1 MISIVGSSNVDIVLS
16 VERFT
21 LPGETQKAKKLEL
34 FPGGKGSN
42 QANTVA
48 KLSKTN
54 SKVYFLTCI
63 GNDSYG
69 NILKEQYDKL
79 NIKGYKVVKESNG
92 LAFIEVTEKG
102 ENRIVIF
109 PGANEYLLPGLIEEN
124 TDELLDS
131 KYILLQNEIP
141 FESTL
146 YAAKLFK
153 ENKKTVIFDPAP
165 VKGIKKEIFQ
175 FVDFLTPNEE
185 EIRLLTEQFFGSF
198 VSYDDSYNKFKGLG
212 IKKLVIKLGDKG
224 VIYFDEKNVIK
235 LPSFKVNAIDTTAA
249 GDVFNGAFSVALNE
263 NFDIKSA
270 LRFASAA
277 AALSV
282 TKKGAQSSIPTRKE
296 VEEFLIRQRIH

>member
-1 MISIVGSSNVDIVLS
+1 VISVVGSSNVDIVLS

-42 QANTVA
+42 QAVTAA
-48 KLSKTN
+48 KLSKKN

-69 NILKEQYDKL
+69 SILKEQYDKL
-79 NIKGYKVVKESNG
+79 NIEGYKVVEKGNG
-92 LAFIEVTEKG
+92 LAFIEVTDDG

-124 TDELLDS
+124 TDKLLDS

-141 FESTL
+141 FESNL
-146 YAAKLFK
+146 YVAKLLK
-153 ENKKTVIFDPAP
+153 ENKKTVVFDPAP

-185 EIRLLTEQFFGSF
+185 EIKLLTEEFFGSF
-198 VSYDDSYNKFKGLG
+198 VSYEDSYYKFKNLG
-212 IKKLVIKLGDKG
+212 VKKLIVKLGNKG
-224 VIYFDEKNVIK
+224 LIYFDEDNVIE
-235 LPSFKVNAIDTTAA
+235 LSSYKVKAVDTTAA
-249 GDVFNGAFSVALNE
+249 GDVFNGAFSVALSE
-263 NFDIKSA
+263 NFDIESA
-270 LRFASAA
+270 LKFASAA

-282 TKKGAQSSIPTRKE
+282 TKKGAQSSIPSREE
-296 VEEFLIRQRIH
+296 VEEFLKNME